1 MSNIDERI
9 AGALSDDDRAFL
21 ASLDEGRGLF
31 TQVGDV
37 LSGPLGGWAKL
48 VFVVTFFLAIATF
61 YAIWQFF
68 TVDPVRET
76 VMWGI
81 GVLIGFIATGFTKD
95 WFFSRMNMLTVLREV
110 KRLQVQVAMLSED
123 RPRV

>member
-1 MSNIDERI
+1 MTDIDNRI
-9 AGALSDDDRAFL
+9 RGALDDDDRAFL

-37 LSGPLGGWAKL
+37 LTGPLGGWAKL
-48 VFVVTFFLAIATF
+48 MFVVTFFLAVATI
-61 YAIWQFF
+61 YAIWQLF
-68 TVDPVRET
+68 TVEGTRET
-76 VMWGI
+76 ILWAT

-110 KRLQVQVAMLSED
+110 KRVELQLALRDQE
-123 RPRV
+123 